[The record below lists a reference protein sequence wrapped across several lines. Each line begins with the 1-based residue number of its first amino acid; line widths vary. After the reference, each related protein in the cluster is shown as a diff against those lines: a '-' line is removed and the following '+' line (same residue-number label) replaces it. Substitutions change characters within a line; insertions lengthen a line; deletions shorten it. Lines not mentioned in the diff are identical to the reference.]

1 MTAST
6 TTVPGAP
13 HYAPSDA
20 GARRASMLDRLEAGP
35 FDLVVVGG
43 GATGLGVALDAALR
57 GLKVALLES
66 HDFAKGTSS
75 RATKLVHG
83 GVRYLAQGRIGLVRE
98 SLRERTALLHNA
110 PTLVRPLPFVVPAY
124 RLRDIPFYTAGL
136 GLYDMLAGRDGLGT
150 TRVLSRR
157 QTESRLPGIRPQ
169 GLVGGVEYWDAQFD
183 DARLAVALARSAEA
197 AGAVMLNYVRV
208 ADLVHEQGRVAG
220 VRADDTETGRGFLL
234 RSRCVINAT
243 GVWSDELRHADARN
257 SKRPVRN
264 LIRASRGTHLVVDR
278 AFLPSDCAL
287 LVPRTA
293 DKRVLFAVPWLGK
306 VLLGTTDVATEAL
319 AHEPRPDPAEIDYI
333 LREAGRYLRVPPA
346 RKDIRSAWAGLRP
359 LVDPDADRGGHGP
372 VATRRISREHSIE
385 ISPTG
390 LVTVA
395 GGKWTTYR
403 AMAQDT
409 LQACGRAGLLAA
421 LPPCRTQDFMLEPA
435 EGAIPDP
442 VKGVRGARMAGM
454 SEGADS
460 AHGCDGHGG
469 SDDRE
474 RGGGDGKGAS
484 GGDAGGGDAGV
495 AGDDEVLRPAGLTP
509 ALIRHSARCEYA
521 RRVED
526 VLARRSRLLFL
537 DAALAARVAPVAAR
551 ILQSETGLDPA
562 LDDFLGLARRYAL
575 AE

>member
-1 MTAST
+1 
-6 TTVPGAP
+6 
-13 HYAPSDA
+13 
-20 GARRASMLDRLEAGP
+20 MLDRLEAGP

-110 PTLVRPLPFVVPAY
+110 PALVRPLPFVVPAY

-136 GLYDMLAGRDGLGT
+136 GLYDMLAGHDGLGA

-208 ADLVHEQGRVAG
+208 TGLVHELGKVTG
-220 VRADDTETGRGFLL
+220 LRAEDTETGRGFLL

-243 GVWSDELRHADARN
+243 GVWSDELRHVDARS
-257 SKRPVRN
+257 SKRPVRK
-264 LIRASRGTHLVVDR
+264 LIRASRGTHLAVDR
-278 AFLPSDCAL
+278 AFLPSDRAL

-306 VLLGTTDVATEAL
+306 VLLGTTDVATEEL

-333 LREAGRYLRVPPA
+333 LREAGRYLSVPPA

-359 LVDPDADRGGHGP
+359 LVDTAAGHGGHGP
-372 VATRRISREHSIE
+372 VATRRISREHSVE
-385 ISPTG
+385 VSPTG

-409 LQACGRAGLLAA
+409 LQACGRAGLLAT
-421 LPPCRTQDFMLEPA
+421 LPPCRTQNFILDAAVGE
-435 EGAIPDP
+435 
-442 VKGVRGARMAGM
+442 RGAGM
-454 SEGADS
+454 REEIWASS
-460 AHGCDGHGG
+460 WG
-469 SDDRE
+469 SDG
-474 RGGGDGKGAS
+474 RGEGNSAS
-484 GGDAGGGDAGV
+484 GKDEGLP
-495 AGDDEVLRPAGLTP
+495 GDDEVLRSAGLTP
-509 ALIRHSARCEYA
+509 ALVRHAARCEYA

-537 DAALAARVAPVAAR
+537 DAALAARVAPAAAR